1 MPSPNDIASADNS
14 SDNSPPPDSNST
26 NYDNE
31 TKLNKTKHKETR
43 QPEDA
48 SAHWQRTLWIIFVSQ
63 LTTAIGFSVF
73 FPFLPL
79 FVQELGSVWDID
91 INFLISLS
99 FAAQSASMMIASPL
113 WGTLAD
119 RVGRKPM
126 VLRATLGGAALM
138 ILMAFSS
145 SAEELVFWRC
155 VQGAI
160 TGVVVANN
168 ALVASIVP
176 RERSGYA
183 LGLMQTGLL
192 SGIAIGP
199 LLGGVLQDVL
209 GMRATFLLTALLL
222 FAAGIIV
229 LFGVKENFV
238 AQPVSKQS
246 QGLGGI
252 WQQWRKILQSQYM
265 PTLFFLRFTYFFGR
279 GLFVPYVPLI
289 IQMLITDPSRSG
301 TMTGLLFGLGAITGT
316 ISSILLGNWG
326 DKIGH
331 RQILF
336 YSALLAGCCYFP
348 QAWASSATELIVWN
362 VVLGLAAGGVLPA
375 VSALINHYTVGDN
388 IGAAF
393 GLDNAVASAA
403 RTLAF
408 LLSASVVIIFGYH
421 GIFIISGIAFLLVAL
436 VTIIQLPVGVTH
448 SSSQPIPSP

>member
-1 MPSPNDIASADNS
+1 MPSPQNDTSFDNS
-14 SDNSPPPDSNST
+14 QPPDSST
-26 NYDNE
+26 VKNDVDITPTNE
-31 TKLNKTKHKETR
+31 TSHQTIG
-43 QPEDA
+43 QPEDS
-48 SAHWQRTLWIIFVSQ
+48 SAHWQRTLWIIFASQ

-73 FPFLPL
+73 FPFLPF

-91 INFLISLS
+91 ITFLISLS
-99 FAAQSASMMIASPL
+99 YAAQSASMMIASPL

-155 VQGAI
+155 VQGAV

-176 RERSGYA
+176 KERSGYA
-183 LGLMQTGLL
+183 LGLMQTGLW

-222 FAAGIIV
+222 FSAGIIV

-238 AQPVSKQS
+238 AQAASNQS
-246 QGLGGI
+246 RSLDGMF
-252 WQQWRKILQSQYM
+252 QQWRKILQAKYM

-289 IQMLITDPSRSG
+289 IKMLITDPSRSG
-301 TMTGLLFGLGAITGT
+301 TMTGLIFGLGAIAGT

-331 RQILF
+331 RTILF

-348 QAWASSATELIVWN
+348 QAWASSATELIIWN

-375 VSALINHYTVGDN
+375 VSALINNYTVGNN
-388 IGAAF
+388 IGVAF

-403 RTLAF
+403 RTLAYF
-408 LLSASVVIIFGYH
+408 LSASVVIIFGYY

-436 VTIIQLPVGVTH
+436 VTIMQLPVGETT
-448 SSSQPIPSP
+448 SSSQPIPSS